1 MRAKRMI
8 VVGGDNLIDLIQT
21 GRDDISVK
29 FDGLRGGSAYNTA
42 LAIGRQQAAI
52 GYITP
57 ISNDSL
63 GQFLAEE
70 MKNSG
75 VSILSPLLSEPTS
88 LAVVTLNAEG
98 VASYQF
104 YRNDTAERQ
113 VTVAS
118 LTANFPQNAQVFH
131 MASLGLVENPDAD
144 AWADFF
150 CAPPHNVL
158 RVLDPNVRPFLIK
171 DREEYTARLMRMF
184 QSVDLLKL
192 SDEDLEWLYPD
203 MSLDDAMTA
212 LVSKTSAAVVVLTR
226 GGDGATAY
234 GKDWVAS
241 VDASPVP
248 NMVDTVGA
256 GDTFMA
262 TLLTELAAKSMT
274 ARPDLEAMS
283 QEYAID
289 WLRRAA
295 HAASIN
301 CGRKG
306 CNPPFLNE
314 LD

>member
-1 MRAKRMI
+1 MI

-42 LAIGRQQAAI
+42 LAIGRQRAAI

-70 MKNSG
+70 MEHSG
-75 VSILSPLLSEPTS
+75 VAILSPLLSQPTS
-88 LAVVTLNAEG
+88 LAVVTLNAAG

-113 VTVAS
+113 VTVKS
-118 LTANFPQNAQVFH
+118 LTANFPKETQVFH

-150 CAPPHNVL
+150 CVPPHNVL
-158 RVLDPNVRPFLIK
+158 RVLDPNVRPLLIK

-192 SDEDLEWLYPD
+192 SDEDLEWLYPN
-203 MSLDDAMTA
+203 MSIDDAMTA
-212 LVSKTSAAVVVLTR
+212 LLSQTNAAVVVLTR

-234 GKDWVAS
+234 GADWVAS
-241 VDASPVP
+241 VAASPVAD
-248 NMVDTVGA
+248 MVDTVGA

-262 TLLTELAAKSMT
+262 TLLADLTAKDMT
-274 ARPDLEAMS
+274 ARGQLEAMT
-283 QEYAID
+283 QGFAVD
-289 WLRRAA
+289 WLSRAA
-295 HAASIN
+295 RAAAIN

-306 CNPPFLNE
+306 CNPPFLEE